1 MKITL
6 LGADF
11 EENLGMGMI
20 AAAAEAAG
28 HEVEITPFDE
38 GKQASDLASR
48 VVDAA
53 PDVVGL
59 SMQFQHRAYEFLE
72 LATRLRQGGFQGHIT
87 CGGQYP
93 TLAWR
98 EVLAGG
104 NGVDSVV
111 LHEGEQ
117 TFVELLAAL
126 QRGDDLNEVQC
137 LALPGQEGKPVR
149 TKGRYLGADLDQL
162 PFPRRYRPHS
172 RHMGLPFI
180 PILGSRGCW
189 GRCSFC
195 SISTFYRDARAYAG
209 GKLLRHRSPE
219 NIAAEM
225 ALLWHA
231 AGGAGVFCF
240 HDDNFLL
247 PRPEASLARVRAIR
261 AALDELDV
269 GRVEII
275 GKCRPD
281 SLTSELA
288 QELAKLGV
296 VRLYVGIENVSARGA
311 ESLGRGM
318 SIEQV
323 RRALAACREAEIFGC
338 YNLLLFEPQATLDDI
353 GENIAFI
360 REHADHPVNF
370 CRAEPYH
377 GTPLYQRL
385 RDSDNL
391 GGSYLGYDYRL
402 EDDRAELLFRIC
414 AAAFRQ
420 RNFDGAGVHNRYMG
434 LGYYAKLI
442 QRTYPDRDGRG
453 AALSADAQRLTRIIA
468 LETAGFLEDALRLA
482 REVDPGDTDR
492 VARETALLGLRIA
505 AADRYQHIRL
515 DEVYK
520 ELTAYADAA
529 AHPAPTVRPRIP
541 RKIVEAVK
549 RAAQGVALG
558 TLVATWAAGVHGCDD
573 RTVVDPVP
581 GDAGKLDHQV
591 VDPLP
596 PDGGIDPLP
605 ADQGIDTPVVD
616 PPPPDQGVDSPISDP
631 LPPDQGMKKDVIIV
645 DPPPP
650 DKGVTPLP
658 DGSVVDMVPPDKGVG
673 DASSVLDQMRDTG
686 PRRAVRSDDLP
697 LFDPP
702 GVNLVASRTVEG
714 IRVVISCDANPVTC
728 RLETDGRL
736 EQLVEGREVLWQP
749 ESAVDQLR
757 VGIRSKGGVTI
768 KSLRAKD
775 VA

>member
-11 EENLGMGMI
+11 EENLGLGMI

-28 HEVEITPFDE
+28 HEVAITPFDKGE
-38 GKQASDLASR
+38 QAPDLAR
-48 VVDAA
+48 QVLDAA

-59 SMQFQHRAYEFLE
+59 SMQFQHRAHEFLE
-72 LATRLRQGGFQGHIT
+72 LAARLRRGGFAGHIT

-98 EVLAGG
+98 EVLTGG

-126 QRGDDLNEVQC
+126 ERRDELTAVQC
-137 LALPGQEGKPVR
+137 LALPGQGGEPLR
-149 TKGRYLGADLDQL
+149 TEGRYLGADLDQL

-172 RHMGLPFI
+172 SQMGLPFI

-209 GKLLRHRSPE
+209 GKLLRHRSPD

-261 AALDELDV
+261 AALDQLEV

-281 SLTSELA
+281 SLTLELA
-288 QELAKLGV
+288 RELAKLGV
-296 VRLYVGIENVSARGA
+296 VRLYVGVENVSARGA
-311 ESLGRGM
+311 ESLGRGVN
-318 SIEQV
+318 IEQV
-323 RRALAACREAEIFGC
+323 RQALAACRDADIFGC

-377 GTPLYQRL
+377 GTPLYERL

-402 EDDRAELLFRIC
+402 EDDRAELLFRVC

-434 LGYYAKLI
+434 LGYFAKLL
-442 QRTYPDRDGRG
+442 QRAYPDPEGRV
-453 AALSADAQRLTRIIA
+453 AELTADTRRLTRSIA

-482 REVDPGDTDR
+482 RYVDPGAADR

-515 DEVYK
+515 DALYA
-520 ELTAYADAA
+520 ELNAYADAA
-529 AHPAPTVRPRIP
+529 ADPAPTSRPRIP
-541 RKIVEAVK
+541 RKIVAAVK

-558 TLVATWAAGVHGCDD
+558 TLVATWSAGLHACDD
-573 RTVVDPVP
+573 RAVVDPVP

-591 VDPLP
+591 SDPPPQDQGVEVMISDPPPPDQGVDVMISDPLP
-596 PDGGIDPLP
+596 Q
-605 ADQGIDTPVVD
+605 DQGVEVMISDPPPPDAGKKKDIIIVD
-616 PPPPDQGVDSPISDP
+616 PPPPDQGV
-631 LPPDQGMKKDVIIV
+631 
-645 DPPPP
+645 
-650 DKGVTPLP
+650 
-658 DGSVVDMVPPDKGVG
+658 G
-673 DASSVLDQMRDTG
+673 DASSMLDQMRDTG

-702 GVNLVASRTVEG
+702 GVNLLASRTADG
-714 IRVVISCDANPVTC
+714 IRVTIACDADPVTC

-736 EQLVEGREVLWQP
+736 EQLVEGQVILWRP
-749 ESAVDQLR
+749 ESAMDQLR
-757 VGIRSKGGVTI
+757 VGIRSEGGVTI
-768 KSLRAKD
+768 KALRAKD
-775 VA
+775 VG